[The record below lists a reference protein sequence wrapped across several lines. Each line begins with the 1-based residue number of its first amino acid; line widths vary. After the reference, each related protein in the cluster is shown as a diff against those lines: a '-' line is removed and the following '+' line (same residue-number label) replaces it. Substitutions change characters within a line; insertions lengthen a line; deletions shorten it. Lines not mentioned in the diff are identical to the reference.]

1 MWTYKTPHA
10 SIRITYTNQRQEQ
23 RRRRSTD
30 RPAMPR
36 NYRLPSY
43 HRQSPSIRCLNFLC
57 AVLLTL
63 VLIAGI
69 ILFVLWLS
77 LRPHRPKFTL
87 TDFSIPNVNRQSGA
101 ANLPV
106 KFAVNEH
113 NPNQKIGIHF
123 EAVYGSVYYDDEL
136 IASGPVMY
144 PFYQPPKGDTLVQGE
159 LAASGPTPT
168 DPAWQRFASEVGAG
182 SVGLRLVL
190 NSTVRFQVKV
200 WDTKEHHMKADCG
213 FKISGD
219 GSLHQEDRNTPCTL
233 YF

>member
-1 MWTYKTPHA
+1 
-10 SIRITYTNQRQEQ
+10 
-23 RRRRSTD
+23 
-30 RPAMPR
+30 MPR

-43 HRQSPSIRCLNFLC
+43 HRQSPAIRCLNFLC

-106 KFAVNEH
+106 KLAVNEH

-159 LAASGPTPT
+159 LA
-168 DPAWQRFASEVGAG
+168 VGAG

-190 NSTVRFQVKV
+190 NSTVRFQVKL

-219 GSLHQEDRNTPCTL
+219 GSLHQEDRNTQCTL